1 MSIFLTLGVA
11 IFDMM
16 RYNRGRKVGT
26 MEAKEKEA
34 NNLRR
39 ARMER
44 GLSQEEVARA
54 IGVSRPTYINIEAG
68 KKELTVSQVEE
79 LDHKFGISFNE
90 IIGIVE
96 DEEEDILEVTEK
108 YKQMILNMIKYG
120 ADDDGKITKTKLA
133 KLVYLADFIYYYET
147 LKPMSGVEYRKLPR
161 GPVADLYFR
170 VLDELDDD
178 GLIMIEPHG
187 RALMI
192 SLVENETS
200 KNRLSES
207 EIDLIRRLG
216 KAWKNKSTDE
226 IVEFT
231 HRQAPWEVCF
241 DGEILPYSMFYQN
254 EKDVIYGPLQEV
266 SS

>member
-1 MSIFLTLGVA
+1 
-11 IFDMM
+11 
-16 RYNRGRKVGT
+16 
-26 MEAKEKEA
+26 MESKQREA
-34 NNLRR
+34 NNLRQS
-39 ARMER
+39 RMER
-44 GLSQEEVARA
+44 GLSQAEVAKT

-79 LDHKFGISFNE
+79 LNRKFGISFNE
-90 IIGIVE
+90 IIGLVDK
-96 DEEEDILEVTEK
+96 DEEDNILDITEK

-120 ADDDGKITKTKLA
+120 ADDRDGKITKTKLA
-133 KLVYLADFIYYYET
+133 KLVYLADFICYYET
-147 LKPMSGVEYRKLPR
+147 MKPMSGVEYRKLPR

-170 VLDELDDD
+170 VLDEMDED
-178 GLIMIEPHG
+178 GLILIEPHG

-192 SLVENETS
+192 SLVENEVST
-200 KNRLSES
+200 NRLSED
-207 EIDLIRRLG
+207 EVNLIKRLG

-231 HRQAPWEVCF
+231 HHQAPWEVCF